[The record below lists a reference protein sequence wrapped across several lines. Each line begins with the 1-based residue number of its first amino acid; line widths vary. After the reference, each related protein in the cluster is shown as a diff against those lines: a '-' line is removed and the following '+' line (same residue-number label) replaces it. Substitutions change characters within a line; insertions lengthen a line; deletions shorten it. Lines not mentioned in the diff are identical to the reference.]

1 MYVFMYNQKLYMALG
16 MKQKGWSQD
25 LLLITH
31 SLSPILSA
39 KDQKEVAVIFP
50 QMEMTDGERFNIMQ
64 TLSWEFLMALQET
77 KN

>member
-1 MYVFMYNQKLYMALG
+1 MYVFMYNQKPYMALG

-31 SLSPILSA
+31 SLSLILSA